1 MTTAGNSKAD
11 RVYKNGFERGERWAA
26 ERAEDDEL
34 ERLSSLRAELG
45 AKWAEFFSVRSP
57 GAFPVYQRIAALV
70 AGQTLSE
77 RSQVEAIWQRL
88 IPEWEPHLTS
98 AGFAR
103 GFCEGALK
111 VLDERQDSR

>member
-26 ERAEDDEL
+26 DGAADDEL
-34 ERLSSLRAELG
+34 ERLSSFQMELG
-45 AKWAEFFSVRSP
+45 AKWAEFFSARSP
-57 GAFPVYQRIAALV
+57 GAFPVYERIATVV
-70 AGQTLSE
+70 AGHTLSE

-98 AGFAR
+98 TGFAR

-111 VLDERQDSR
+111 VLGDSKNGR

>member
-1 MTTAGNSKAD
+1 MANAGDSKAD

-26 ERAEDDEL
+26 DIAEDDEL
-34 ERLSSLRAELG
+34 KRLLSLQTELG
-45 AKWAEFFSVRSP
+45 TNWAEFFSAR
-57 GAFPVYQRIAALV
+57 AMATFPIYQRIASLV
-70 AGQTLSE
+70 AGRTLND
-77 RSQVEAIWQRL
+77 RPQVETLWQRL

-111 VLDERQDSR
+111 TWDKRHDSH